1 MELNTT
7 AGWGDGQAVIA
18 LGDPSKAEHIGIVV
32 PGINNAL
39 HDVDGPLGNAAALR
53 ATVFQR
59 LSEDLGKRT
68 STIMW
73 LGYDAPNGLLDA
85 GNEAESR
92 EGAPSLV
99 KFVDGLRAG
108 HARSAIRPGIRQLR
122 RGTLTSPPFPIAME
136 VI

>member
-73 LGYDAPNGLLDA
+73 LGYDAPNGA
-85 GNEAESR
+85 TGRR
-92 EGAPSLV
+92 ERG
-99 KFVDGLRAG
+99 
-108 HARSAIRPGIRQLR
+108 GI
-122 RGTLTSPPFPIAME
+122 A
-136 VI
+136 